1 MGLIKWIRGSDKE
14 TRSQLTDKS
23 WWKTVFSGAE
33 TFSGE
38 TVTQDTAL
46 HQPAVFACVR
56 VISEDVASLPIKIY
70 SRVSDMVREPIDSH
84 PVAKL
89 FQVAPN
95 PEMTP
100 FTFKETMT
108 AHVLL
113 YGNAYAEI
121 ERDNSGTA
129 IGLWILLPEN
139 MTIEIKDGTVWY
151 NYNAAGTSVRLP
163 SENVF
168 HIKGLGHD
176 GIVGYSPIGYAREV
190 IGMAQAMQKSGGTF
204 FQNSSRPS
212 GVLSHPAKLSEDA
225 AKRLR
230 KGWDSMY
237 SSANNHGKTAILEE
251 GMKWDSLSIPHA
263 DSQWLEARQYAL
275 QDICRIYRMPP
286 HMIQDLSRAT
296 YSNIESQQIQYMQG
310 TLMPWLRRWEQEI
323 SRKLLG
329 VDDKSIYAE
338 FLAEEALR
346 GNTIDR
352 YAAYRTARESGWLSI
367 NEIRKRE
374 NLNTIGE
381 QGDKYIMPLNF
392 ADVEYVEPPPEEVR
406 ENSNLPEESSSDWLV
421 DSVRRAVAIIR
432 NASNRNANK
441 EDAHDWELFVE
452 CDEPLYRKVETI
464 LEPCCKSMGYCE
476 QEVGHELVSTWK
488 SAIENAD
495 TPVLRVE
502 SCDNWA
508 KSFMN
513 SESAAVLI
521 QRSGQNDR

>member
-1 MGLIKWIRGSDKE
+1 MGLIKWIRGDSSNKKE
-14 TRSQLTDKS
+14 TRSQLTDIS
-23 WWKTVFSGAE
+23 WWKTVFSGAS
-33 TFSGE
+33 TYSGE

-46 HQPAVFACVR
+46 RQPAVFACVR

-70 SRVSDMVREPIDSH
+70 SRVSDKVREPIDSH

-89 FQVAPN
+89 LHSRPN
-95 PEMTP
+95 SEMTP

-121 ERDNSGTA
+121 ERDNSGTP

-139 MTIEIKDGTVWY
+139 MAVEITDGKVWY
-151 NYNAAGTSVRLP
+151 VYNGSVRIP
-163 SENVF
+163 SDNIL

-176 GIVGYSPIGYAREV
+176 GILGYSPIGYARET
-190 IGMAQAMQKSGGTF
+190 IGMSQAMEKSGGTF
-204 FQNSSRPS
+204 FANSSRPS

-230 KGWDSMY
+230 QGWDGMY
-237 SSANNHGKTAILEE
+237 SGSGNLGKTAILEE
-251 GMKWDSLSIPHA
+251 GMKWASLSIPHSDA
-263 DSQWLEARQYAL
+263 QWLEARQYAL

-310 TLMPWLRRWEQEI
+310 TLMPWLRRWEEEI

-352 YAAYRTARESGWLSI
+352 FAAYRTARESGWLSI

-374 NLNTIGE
+374 NLNSIGE
-381 QGDKYIMPLNF
+381 AGDQYIQPLNF
-392 ADVEYVEPPPEEVR
+392 AGVGDVEEIEVEDSER
-406 ENSNLPEESSSDWLV
+406 NKDWLI

-432 NASNRNANK
+432 NASNRKANK
-441 EDAHDWELFVE
+441 ETEEDWISFLSGNESL
-452 CDEPLYRKVETI
+452 LLKKVEDI
-464 LEPCCKSMGYCE
+464 LSPCCRSMHISVEEVSQVLLDTWQSAVSNANERE
-476 QEVGHELVSTWK
+476 QR
-488 SAIENAD
+488 IEC
-495 TPVLRVE
+495 
-502 SCDNWA
+502 CDNWA
-508 KSFMN
+508 KSFL
-513 SESAAVLI
+513 SPESVDVLI
-521 QRSGQNDR
+521 QRSNPH

>member
-1 MGLIKWIRGSDKE
+1 MGLMKWIGKGKDKE
-14 TRSQLTDKS
+14 TRSQLTDTS
-23 WWKTVFSGAE
+23 WWKTVFAGAE

-38 TVTQDTAL
+38 TVTQDSAL

-70 SRVSDMVREPIDSH
+70 SRVSEMVREPINTH

-89 FQVAPN
+89 FHTAPN

-121 ERDNSGTA
+121 ERNGAGDP

-139 MTIEIKDGTVWY
+139 MAIDISDGKVWY
-151 NYNAAGTSVRLP
+151 VYNGKARIP
-163 SENVF
+163 SENIL

-176 GIVGYSPIGYAREV
+176 GIQGYSPIGYARET
-190 IGMAQAMQKSGGTF
+190 IGMSQAMEKSGGTF
-204 FQNSSRPS
+204 FANSSRPS
-212 GVLSHPAKLSEDA
+212 GVLSHPEKLSEDA

-230 KGWDSMY
+230 QGWDGMY
-237 SSANNHGKTAILEE
+237 SGNGNSGKTAILEE
-251 GMKWDSLSIPHA
+251 SMQWQSLSIPHSDA
-263 DSQWLEARQYAL
+263 QWLEARAYAL

-296 YSNIESQQIQYMQG
+296 YSNIESQQIQYMQS
-310 TLMPWLRRWEQEI
+310 TLMPWLRRWEEEI

-329 VDDKSIYAE
+329 VDDRSIYAE

-381 QGDKYIMPLNF
+381 EGDKYIMPLNF
-392 ADVEYVEPPPEEVR
+392 ADVGEEVLKMKCV
-406 ENSNLPEESSSDWLV
+406 NSQS
-421 DSVRRAVAIIR
+421 
-432 NASNRNANK
+432 
-441 EDAHDWELFVE
+441 HQ
-452 CDEPLYRKVETI
+452 TI
-464 LEPCCKSMGYCE
+464 G
-476 QEVGHELVSTWK
+476 W
-488 SAIENAD
+488 
-495 TPVLRVE
+495 
-502 SCDNWA
+502 
-508 KSFMN
+508 
-513 SESAAVLI
+513 
-521 QRSGQNDR
+521 

>member
-1 MGLIKWIRGSDKE
+1 MGLIKWIRGESSKE
-14 TRSQLTDKS
+14 TRSQLTDRS
-23 WWKTVFSGAE
+23 WWSTVFSGAR
-33 TFSGE
+33 TYSGE

-46 HQPAVFACVR
+46 RQPAVFACVR

-89 FQVAPN
+89 FHTAPN
-95 PEMTP
+95 SEMTP

-121 ERDNSGTA
+121 ERDNSGTP

-139 MTIEIKDGTVWY
+139 ITIDITDGKVWY
-151 NYNAAGTSVRLP
+151 VYNVQGNDVRLP
-163 SENVF
+163 SENVL

-176 GIVGYSPIGYAREV
+176 GIQGYSPIGYARET
-190 IGMAQAMQKSGGTF
+190 IGMSQAMEKSGGTF
-204 FQNSSRPS
+204 FANSSRPS

-230 KGWDSMY
+230 QGWDGMY
-237 SSANNHGKTAILEE
+237 SGSGNLGKTAILEE
-251 GMKWDSLSIPHA
+251 SMTWQSLSIPHA
-263 DSQWLEARQYAL
+263 DAQWLEARAYAL

-310 TLMPWLRRWEQEI
+310 TLMPWLRRWEEEI

-381 QGDKYIMPLNF
+381 EGDKYIMPLNF
-392 ADVEYVEPPPEEVR
+392 SDVEYVEPPPDEVR
-406 ENSNLPEESSSDWLV
+406 ESPTQEPPSDWLV

-441 EDAHDWELFVE
+441 EDADDWDTFVQG
-452 CDEPLYRKVETI
+452 DEPLYRKIETI
-464 LEPCCKSMGYCE
+464 LEPCCRSMGYCE
-476 QEVGHELVSTWK
+476 QEVGDILVGTWK
-488 SAIENAD
+488 SAVATAD

-502 SCDNWA
+502 ACDNWA
-508 KSFMN
+508 KSFLN

-521 QRSGQNDR
+521 QRSKQHD

>member
-1 MGLIKWIRGSDKE
+1 MGLMKWIGKGKEKE
-14 TRSQLTDKS
+14 TRSQLTDVG
-23 WWKTVFSGAE
+23 WWKTVFAGAS
-33 TFSGE
+33 TYSGE

-46 HQPAVFACVR
+46 RQPAVFACVR

-70 SRVSDMVREPIDSH
+70 SRVSEMVREPINTH

-89 FQVAPN
+89 FHTAPN

-121 ERDNSGTA
+121 ERDNSGTP

-139 MTIEIKDGTVWY
+139 MAVDISDGKVWY
-151 NYNAAGTSVRLP
+151 VYNGQTRIP
-163 SENVF
+163 SENIL

-176 GIVGYSPIGYAREV
+176 GIKGYSPIGYARET
-190 IGMAQAMQKSGGTF
+190 IGMSQAMEKSGGTF
-204 FQNSSRPS
+204 FANSSRPS

-230 KGWDSMY
+230 QGWDGMY
-237 SSANNHGKTAILEE
+237 SGNGNSGKTAILEE
-251 GMKWDSLSIPHA
+251 SMSWQSLSIPHSDA
-263 DSQWLEARQYAL
+263 QWLEARQYAL

-296 YSNIESQQIQYMQG
+296 YSNVESQQISYMQG
-310 TLMPWLRRWEQEI
+310 TLMPWLRRWEEEI

-381 QGDKYIMPLNF
+381 EGDKYIMPLNF
-392 ADVEYVEPPPEEVR
+392 ADVGSELEAELIEDEVR
-406 ENSNLPEESSSDWLV
+406 EQPKPPDDWLV
-421 DSVRRAVAIIR
+421 DSVRRAVAIVR

-441 EDAHDWELFVE
+441 EGAEDWNTFVQG
-452 CDEPLYRKVETI
+452 DESLGKKVESI
-464 LEPCCKSMGYCE
+464 LEPCCRSMGFNE
-476 QEVGHELVSTWK
+476 KEVGNELVNTWK
-488 SAIENAD
+488 SAVANAD
-495 TPVLRVE
+495 TPTLRVE
-502 SCDNWA
+502 ACDNWA
-508 KSFMN
+508 KSFLN
-513 SESAAVLI
+513 SDSAKVLV
-521 QRSGQNDR
+521 QRSNKHE

>member
-1 MGLIKWIRGSDKE
+1 MGLIKWIRGESDKE
-14 TRSQLTDKS
+14 TRSQLTDVG
-23 WWKTVFSGAE
+23 WWKTVFSGAS
-33 TFSGE
+33 TYSGE

-46 HQPAVFACVR
+46 RQPAVFACVR

-70 SRVSDMVREPIDSH
+70 SRVSDMVREPVDSH

-89 FQVAPN
+89 LHSRPN
-95 PEMTP
+95 SEMTP

-121 ERDNSGTA
+121 ERDNSGTP

-139 MTIEIKDGTVWY
+139 MAVEIKEGKVWY
-151 NYNAAGTSVRLP
+151 VYNGNARIA
-163 SENVF
+163 SENIL

-176 GIVGYSPIGYAREV
+176 GILGYSPIGYARET
-190 IGMAQAMQKSGGTF
+190 IGMSKAMEKSGGSF
-204 FQNSSRPS
+204 FANSSRPS

-230 KGWDSMY
+230 QGWDGMY
-237 SSANNHGKTAILEE
+237 SGSENLGKTAILEE
-251 GMKWDSLSIPHA
+251 GMKWDSLSIPHSDA
-263 DSQWLEARQYAL
+263 QWLEARAYAL

-310 TLMPWLRRWEQEI
+310 TLMPWLRRWEEEI

-381 QGDKYIMPLNF
+381 EGDKYIMPLNF
-392 ADVEYVEPPPEEVR
+392 ADVDSELEAELIEDKVR
-406 ENSNLPEESSSDWLV
+406 EQPKPPDDWLV
-421 DSVRRAVAIIR
+421 DSVRRAVSIIR
-432 NASNRNANK
+432 NASNRKANK
-441 EDAHDWELFVE
+441 EGAEDWDMFVQG
-452 CDEPLYRKVETI
+452 DESLCKKVESI
-464 LEPCCKSMGYCE
+464 LEPCCRNMGLNE
-476 QEVGHELVSTWK
+476 KEIGNELVSTWR
-488 SAIENAD
+488 SAVTTANTLA
-495 TPVLRVE
+495 LRLE
-502 SCDNWA
+502 ASDNWA
-508 KSFMN
+508 KSFLN
-513 SESAAVLI
+513 AESAAMLI
-521 QRSGQNDR
+521 QRSKQHE

>member
-1 MGLIKWIRGSDKE
+1 MGLMNWIGKEKDKE
-14 TRSQLTDKS
+14 TRSQLTNNN
-23 WWKTVFSGAE
+23 WWKTVFAGAE

-38 TVTQDTAL
+38 TVTQDSAL

-70 SRVSDMVREPIDSH
+70 SCVSEMVREPINTH

-89 FQVAPN
+89 FHTAPN

-121 ERDNSGTA
+121 ERNGAGDP
-129 IGLWILLPEN
+129 IGLWILAPEK
-139 MTIEIKDGTVWY
+139 MAIDITDGKVWY
-151 NYNAAGTSVRLP
+151 VYNGQARIA
-163 SENVF
+163 SENIL

-176 GIVGYSPIGYAREV
+176 GIQGYSPIGYARET
-190 IGMAQAMQKSGGTF
+190 IGMSQAMEKSGGTF
-204 FQNSSRPS
+204 FANSSRPS

-230 KGWDSMY
+230 QGWDGMY
-237 SSANNHGKTAILEE
+237 SGSGNLGKTAILEE
-251 GMKWDSLSIPHA
+251 SMSWQSLSIPHSDA
-263 DSQWLEARQYAL
+263 QWLEARQYAL

-286 HMIQDLSRAT
+286 HMVQDLSNAT

-310 TLMPWLRRWEQEI
+310 TLMPWLRRWEEEI

-329 VDDKSIYAE
+329 VDDRSIYAE

-381 QGDKYIMPLNF
+381 EGDKYIMPLNF
-392 ADVEYVEPPPEEVR
+392 SDVDAEVIEDEVR
-406 ENSNLPEESSSDWLV
+406 EQPKPPDNWLV
-421 DSVRRAVAIIR
+421 DSVRRAVAIVR
-432 NASNRNANK
+432 NASNRTANK
-441 EDAHDWELFVE
+441 DGNEDWEIFVQGDVSL
-452 CDEPLYRKVETI
+452 CKKVESI
-464 LEPCCKSMGYCE
+464 LEPCCRNMGLNE
-476 QEVGHELVSTWK
+476 KVVGNELVNTWK
-488 SAIENAD
+488 SAVANAD
-495 TPVLRVE
+495 TQTLRVDA
-502 SCDNWA
+502 CDNWA
-508 KSFMN
+508 KSFLN

-521 QRSGQNDR
+521 QRSKESE

>member
-1 MGLIKWIRGSDKE
+1 MGLMKWIGKGKGKEKE
-14 TRSQLTDKS
+14 TRSQLTDTS
-23 WWKTVFSGAE
+23 WWKTVFAGAE

-38 TVTQDTAL
+38 TVTQDSAL

-70 SRVSDMVREPIDSH
+70 SRVSEMVREPINTH

-89 FQVAPN
+89 FHTAPN

-113 YGNAYAEI
+113 YGNAYAHI
-121 ERDNSGTA
+121 ERNNGGDP

-139 MTIEIKDGTVWY
+139 MAVDITDGKVWY
-151 NYNAAGTSVRLP
+151 VYNGQTRIP
-163 SENVF
+163 SEDVL

-176 GIVGYSPIGYAREV
+176 GIQGYSPIGYARET
-190 IGMAQAMQKSGGTF
+190 IGMSQAMEKSGGTF
-204 FQNSSRPS
+204 FANSSRPS

-230 KGWDSMY
+230 QGWDGMY
-237 SSANNHGKTAILEE
+237 SGSGNLGKTAILEE
-251 GMKWDSLSIPHA
+251 SMSWQSLSIPHSDA
-263 DSQWLEARQYAL
+263 QWLEARAYAL

-286 HMIQDLSRAT
+286 HMVQDLSRST
-296 YSNIESQQIQYMQG
+296 YSNIESQQINYMQS
-310 TLMPWLRRWEQEI
+310 TLMPWLRRWEEEI

-381 QGDKYIMPLNF
+381 EGDKYIMPLNF
-392 ADVEYVEPPPEEVR
+392 ADVGEEVIEDEVR
-406 ENSNLPEESSSDWLV
+406 EQPKPPDDWLV
-421 DSVRRAVAIIR
+421 DSVRRAVSIIR
-432 NASNRNANK
+432 NASNRKANK
-441 EDAHDWELFVE
+441 EGAEDWDTFMQG
-452 CDEPLYRKVETI
+452 DEPLCKKVESI

-476 QEVGHELVSTWK
+476 QDVGHELVCTWR
-488 SAIENAD
+488 SAVGTAD

-502 SCDNWA
+502 ACDNWA
-508 KSFMN
+508 KSFLN
-513 SESAAVLI
+513 AESATVLI
-521 QRSGQNDR
+521 QRSKQHD